1 MKIVVTGAQ
10 GQLGYDVMCEGQA
23 RGHQMIGHDIN
34 TLDIRDAPAVFGAL
48 VTERPDVII
57 HCAAY
62 TAVDKAESDQK
73 ECYDVNVLGTKNVVE
88 AAAAIHAKLIYIS
101 SDYVL
106 GGDGDMPQPTE
117 KRREPVNYYG
127 MTKSLGEDIV
137 MRTIA
142 SYFIVRTSWV
152 FGEHGGNF
160 VKTMLRLGRE
170 KKSISVV
177 SDQIGSP
184 TYTVDLAKLLLDMI
198 MTDSYGIY
206 HAANL
211 GYCSWFDFAT
221 AIMSY
226 ENLDCHVHPILTT
239 DYPTAAKRPLNSRL
253 DMSALVQ
260 NGFSLLPSWEDALI
274 RFLNTLK

>member
-88 AAAAIHAKLIYIS
+88 SAAAIHAKLIYIS

-142 SYFIVRTSWV
+142 SYFIVRASWV

-170 KKSISVV
+170 KNSISVV

-226 ENLDCHVHPILTT
+226 GNLDCHVQPILTK
-239 DYPTAAKRPLNSRL
+239 DYPTVAKRPLNSRL
-253 DMSALVQ
+253 DMSSLIQ
-260 NGFSLLPSWEDALI
+260 SGFSMLPSWEDALA
-274 RFLNTLK
+274 RFLESLK

>member
-1 MKIVVTGAQ
+1 MKIAVTGAK
-10 GQLGYDVMCEGQA
+10 GQLGYDVVRMGQKRGYQMCGY
-23 RGHQMIGHDIN
+23 DVDS
-34 TLDIRDAPAVFGAL
+34 LDIRDGNAVRGVFMS
-48 VTERPDVII
+48 ESPDAII

-73 ECYDVNVLGTKNVVE
+73 KCYDVNVLGTKNVVE
-88 AAAAIHAKLIYIS
+88 AASAIHAKLIYIS

-106 GGDGDMPQPTE
+106 GGDGDIPQSTE

-170 KKSISVV
+170 KNSISVV

-226 ENLDCHVHPILTT
+226 GNLDCHVQPILTK

-253 DMSALVQ
+253 DMSSLIQ
-260 NGFSLLPSWEDALI
+260 SGFSMLPSWEDALA
-274 RFLNTLK
+274 RFLESLK